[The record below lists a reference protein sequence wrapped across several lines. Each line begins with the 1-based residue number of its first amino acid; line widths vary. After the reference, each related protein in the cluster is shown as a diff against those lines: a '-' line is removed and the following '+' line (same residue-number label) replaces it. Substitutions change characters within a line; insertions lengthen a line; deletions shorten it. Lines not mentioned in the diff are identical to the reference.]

1 MEEVEEE
8 KLEIKKK
15 ILKKQGGKSAAACR
29 THREIK
35 GASPFIDCIKIG
47 LHL

>member
-1 MEEVEEE
+1 MGGGGGGEAEDGGRE
-8 KLEIKKK
+8 K
-15 ILKKQGGKSAAACR
+15 GRRAAVCR

-47 LHL
+47 LHLQLS